1 MSRYEVSNLRIRL
14 GEYKIKQTGETEIW
28 ESKAAR
34 VVRHKE
40 FSQNTL
46 HKDVAIITMED
57 EVPTSLKH
65 VSPVCL
71 PSGHEMFAGRTAT
84 VIGWGSLREN
94 GPQPDTLQV
103 SNKCYCFSN
112 WLNKV

>member
-1 MSRYEVSNLRIRL
+1 MSRYEVANLRIRL

-46 HKDVAIITMED
+46 VNIIKPILYWLINTYTKKTRFLMNRLYAYFWLSK
-57 EVPTSLKH
+57 VKI
-65 VSPVCL
+65 PVQEYYPIYKL
-71 PSGHEMFAGRTAT
+71 
-84 VIGWGSLREN
+84 I
-94 GPQPDTLQV
+94 
-103 SNKCYCFSN
+103 
-112 WLNKV
+112 